1 MQIRPSSF
9 EKIRFHDCDMF
20 GHLNNARY
28 IDYMINARQDHLRE
42 AYDFN
47 IHHYYRNQQGW
58 VISSHEIAYLKP
70 AVFDERVVVES
81 QLLHMGNDYLFVEVA
96 MLNEDRSHYKA
107 VLRSRLTFINLKT
120 GKKEL
125 HGEEFMNWAQ
135 QLVVAGNLHEIP
147 LQERVGMLLG
157 KGNLKVKE

>member
-28 IDYMINARQDHLRE
+28 IDYLINARQEHLQE
-42 AYDFN
+42 AYGFN
-47 IHHYYRNQQGW
+47 IHDFYRKQLGW
-58 VISSHEIAYLKP
+58 VISTHEIAYLRP
-70 AVFDERVVVES
+70 ALFDERVAVES
-81 QLLHMGNDYLFVEVA
+81 QLLFLGNDYLIVEVT
-96 MLNEDRSHYKA
+96 MLNESRTHYKA
-107 VLRSRLTFINLKT
+107 VLRSKLTFVNLKT

-125 HGEEFMNWAQ
+125 HAEEFMQWAQ
-135 QLVVAGNLHEIP
+135 TLVEPNSVHEIP

-157 KGNLKVKE
+157 KVST